1 MERAS
6 PLRNYWR
13 GLLFEGE
20 GLSRTVRLDPGVY
33 NLDINPRSHNGALE
47 ILVDPSLLKNRRM

>member
-47 ILVDPSLLKNRRM
+47 IRIY